1 MATCEEVKVVLG
13 QVLQLGDRVKQFDR
27 ATPLMGS
34 LPEFDSMAVIALI
47 NALEEHFSILVE
59 EDEISAEIFE
69 TVGNLCDFVNRKL
82 GQ

>member
-1 MATCEEVKVVLG
+1 MATCEELKLVLS

>member
-1 MATCEEVKVVLG
+1 MATCEEVKLVLG